1 MVTVE
6 WTKRRREAVQRGGR
20 ASEKNQNHKPDVTAP
35 VCTDRKFLLLRGV
48 SARITHHA
56 RDTPATFTVFSQLN
70 ARLPTVRAPLS
81 SAFFFCFVF
90 VCFFVFIFTP
100 TVFSETTVKES
111 SLLFSQSFVPTTQTA
126 EEECSLFFN
135 SIFAS
140 SGLWCRVKPR
150 PRRWRIWS
158 LWSPEK
164 ISL

>member
-1 MVTVE
+1 M
-6 WTKRRREAVQRGGR
+6 QRGGR

-90 VCFFVFIFTP
+90 CFHFYTNRVFRNHSEGILSSFLPKLRAYHTNSRGRVFSFLQQYFRLQWVVMSSKATP
-100 TVFSETTVKES
+100 TP
-111 SLLFSQSFVPTTQTA
+111 LA
-126 EEECSLFFN
+126 N
-135 SIFAS
+135 M
-140 SGLWCRVKPR
+140 KPLK
-150 PRRWRIWS
+150 P
-158 LWSPEK
+158 
-164 ISL
+164 